1 MREGTLDATS
11 PTQFVEALGLH
22 WESSGGTRMSGRVL
36 GWLTISHPAEQTAA
50 ELAAVL
56 SASKG
61 SISTATRS
69 LLQLGLI
76 EKVSV
81 PGERAVR
88 FRIAPGAWRH
98 ALHVSIELARG
109 YRQLAELGLAALP
122 ADSPADRERLREMH
136 DVHAFL
142 ESEYPKLLERYDA
155 WRAAKE
161 DA

>member
-1 MREGTLDATS
+1 
-11 PTQFVEALGLH
+11 
-22 WESSGGTRMSGRVL
+22 MSGRVL
-36 GWLTISHPAEQTAA
+36 GWLTVSHPPEQTAS
-50 ELAAVL
+50 ELAEAL

-81 PGERAVR
+81 SGERAVR
-88 FRIAPGAWRH
+88 HRIAPGAWRH
-98 ALHVSIELARG
+98 ALLASIHLTRRF
-109 YRQLAELGLAALP
+109 RQLAEQGLAALP
-122 ADSPADRERLREMH
+122 ADSPAGRERLQEMH
-136 DVHAFL
+136 DVHAFF